1 SLRLPHGSTP
11 CHVPPPPVTVVLVRS
26 MISVWRSSA
35 TSGSIKSMISYGLIL
50 ITSCGLDSP
59 GPRVAPRS
67 GGRRRARSRKLLDW
81 GEYSWDGEAGAKAG
95 EVGAMKRLLWLV
107 AGAAGVF
114 AVLTASPETYTR
126 LRERVAG
133 GPVGELMPGDDHD
146 YAPPPPP
153 PPPPPAPE
161 PEAAAEDEDD
171 DDTDEFTL
179 PPPPPPPA
187 P

>member
-1 SLRLPHGSTP
+1 
-11 CHVPPPPVTVVLVRS
+11 

-107 AGAAGVF
+107 AGAAGAA
-114 AVLTASPETYTR
+114 AVLVASSETYTR

-133 GPVGELMPGDDHD
+133 GPVGELLPGDD
-146 YAPPPPP
+146 YAPPPAPPPPP
-153 PPPPPAPE
+153 PPPPARE
-161 PEAAAEDEDD
+161 PEAFAAEDEDD
-171 DDTDEFTL
+171 DDDDTDEF
-179 PPPPPPPA
+179 
-187 P
+187 